1 MTNKRSIFEEVSD
14 DQPQAAP
21 SKPKSTDDTRA
32 RRAVM
37 LWLKLLFVL
46 VFVMIVVGGLT
57 RLTDSGLSITEWRPV
72 TGVVPPLNDADWAGE
87 FEKYQASPEYRLQN
101 SGMELAAFKAI
112 YWWEWGHRLLG
123 RVIGMV
129 WAVGLIW
136 FAIRRQVPTGWWPRL
151 VGIGVLGAIQGAIG
165 WWMVSSGLTG
175 RMVDVAS
182 YRLAIHLGLAFAI
195 LGLIIWYVM
204 TLGRSEM
211 ELFQARRQRD
221 DRLKKRASGVM
232 HFVFLQ
238 VLLGA
243 LVAGID
249 AGKNFPE
256 WPTMY
261 GVLIPP
267 GMFDLVPV
275 WSNFFENPT
284 LVQFVHRGMA
294 YILFL
299 YTMFAWW
306 KSRASARVAQRR
318 AFDWLAVMVF
328 GQVVIGIT
336 TALTAAH
343 IHVALTHLVL
353 AVVVFVLAIRARFL
367 AVYPPEQ
374 QIARG

>member
-1 MTNKRSIFEEVSD
+1 MSDKRSIFEEVSE
-14 DQPQAAP
+14 DQPKAAP
-21 SKPKSTDDTRA
+21 TRSKPADDTGA
-32 RRAVM
+32 RRAVA

-46 VFVMIVVGGLT
+46 VFAMIVVGGLT

-72 TGVVPPLNDADWAGE
+72 TGAIPPLSEADWAGE
-87 FEKYQASPEYRLQN
+87 FEKYQASPEYLHQN
-101 SGMELAAFKAI
+101 SGMELEAFKTI

-123 RVIGMV
+123 RV
-129 WAVGLIW
+129 VGLIW
-136 FAIRRQVPTGWWPRL
+136 ALGLVWFALRRQVPAGWWPRL
-151 VGIGVLGAIQGAIG
+151 VGIGVLGGVQSAIG

-182 YRLAIHLGLAFAI
+182 YRLAVHLGLAFTI
-195 LGLIIWYVM
+195 LGLISWYVM
-204 TLGRSEM
+204 LLGRSDM
-211 ELFQARRQRD
+211 ELFQARRLRD
-221 DRLKKRASGVM
+221 DGLKKRASGVM

-249 AGKNFPE
+249 AGKYFPE

-267 GMFDLVPV
+267 GMMELSP
-275 WSNFFENPT
+275 WWTNFFENPT
-284 LVQFVHRGMA
+284 LVQFVHRCMA

-328 GQVVIGIT
+328 GQVVIGIV
-336 TALTAAH
+336 TAISAAH
-343 IHVALTHLVL
+343 MHVAITHLVL
-353 AVVVFVLAIRARFL
+353 AVIVFVLAIRARFL
-367 AVYPPEQ
+367 AIYPPEQ